1 MRQKGVMI
9 NKAQVAIIKSR
20 SYNNDHVYKDI
31 KRSVDLLGGINRF
44 VKKGD
49 KVLLKPNLLSAKP
62 PEAGITTHPAVIKA
76 VAKLVMDAGGT
87 PFIGDSPGGRAINFE
102 KVAAATGMKQAA
114 DELGIKL
121 VEFRNPVEMSATN
134 GGIFKKLNVAKEAVD
149 ADVIISLPKLK
160 THVQMFLTLGV
171 KNMFGCIIGLQKAQ
185 WHFKAGVDRKYFAA
199 MLLELYS
206 LLKPS
211 LTIVDGIVAMEGD
224 GPGSAGKLRNLGLVF
239 AGQDAVALDTVIC
252 NALGVRNEE
261 LPILVAAKEKGI
273 GITEMEKI
281 DVLGERL
288 EDVSIHDFIR
298 PKMIDVMF
306 GPSMLKKFFMN
317 NITSKPVEDKKMCT
331 LCSKCIEACPTDIIS
346 IKGKRLNF
354 DYDKCIRCFCCLE
367 VCPEGAMQVKQ
378 GPLLK
383 LFSYFS

>member
-1 MRQKGVMI
+1 MI
-9 NKAQVAIIKSR
+9 NKAQAAIVKSR

-31 KRSVDLLGGINRF
+31 KSAVDLLGGINRF
-44 VKKGD
+44 VKKGN

-76 VAKLVMDAGGT
+76 VAKLVIDAGGT
-87 PFIGDSPGGRAINFE
+87 PFIGDSPGGRSINFE
-102 KVAAATGMKQAA
+102 KVAAVTGMKQAA
-114 DELGIKL
+114 GELGIEL
-121 VEFRNPVEMSATN
+121 VEFRNAIELSATN

-149 ADVIISLPKLK
+149 ADVIINLPKLK

-224 GPGSAGKLRNLGLVF
+224 GPGSGGKLRNLGLVF
-239 AGQDAVALDTVIC
+239 AGSDAVALDTVIC
-252 NALGVRNEE
+252 NALGVKNEE
-261 LPILVAAKEKGI
+261 LPILAAAKEKGI

-306 GPSMLKKFFMN
+306 GPSLLKKFLMN
-317 NITSKPVEDKKMCT
+317 NITSKPIEDRKMCT

-383 LFSYFS
+383 LLSYFS

>member
-1 MRQKGVMI
+1 MI
-9 NKAQVAIIKSR
+9 NKPQVAIVKAG
-20 SYNNDHVYKDI
+20 SYNDEQAYKDI
-31 KRSVDLLGGINRF
+31 KNAVDLLGGINRF
-44 VKKGD
+44 VKKGN

-62 PEAGITTHPAVIKA
+62 PETGITTHPAVIKA
-76 VAKLVMDAGGT
+76 VAKLVLEAGGI
-87 PFIGDSPGGRAINFE
+87 PFIGDSPGGRAVNFE
-102 KVAAATGMKQAA
+102 KVAGITGMKQVV

-121 VEFRNPVEMSATN
+121 VEFKNSVELPATN
-134 GGIFKKLNVAKEAVD
+134 GGVFKKLNVAKEAVD
-149 ADVIISLPKLK
+149 ADVIINLPKLK
-160 THVQMFLTLGV
+160 SHVQMFLTLGV

-239 AGQDAVALDTVIC
+239 AGSDAVALDTVIC
-252 NALGVRNEE
+252 NALGIKEDD
-261 LPILVAAKEKGI
+261 LPILAAAKEKGI
-273 GITEMEKI
+273 GITEMDKI

-288 EDVSIHDFIR
+288 KDVSIHDFIR

-306 GPSMLKKFFMN
+306 GPNLLKKFLMN
-317 NITSKPVEDKKMCT
+317 NITSKPIEDRKMCT

-346 IKGKRLNF
+346 IQNKRLNF

>member
-1 MRQKGVMI
+1 MTN
-9 NKAQVAIIKSR
+9 NKAQVAIVQAKTYDDAR
-20 SYNNDHVYKDI
+20 VYEDI
-31 KRSVDLLGGINRF
+31 KRLVDLLGGINRF
-44 VKKGD
+44 VKKGN

-76 VAKLVMDAGGT
+76 VAKLVMEAGAI

-102 KVAAATGMKQAA
+102 KVAAVTGMKQAA
-114 DELGIKL
+114 DELGIRL
-121 VEFRNPVEMSATN
+121 VDFRNSVELSTTN
-134 GGIFKKLNVAKEAVD
+134 GGIFKKLNVAKEAID
-149 ADVIISLPKLK
+149 ADVIINLPKLK

-239 AGQDAVALDTVIC
+239 AGSDAVALDTVIC
-252 NALGVRNEE
+252 NALGVKNEE

-273 GITEMEKI
+273 GITEMERI

-288 EDVSIHDFIR
+288 KDVSIHDFIR

-306 GPSMLKKFFMN
+306 GPNLLKKFLMN
-317 NITSKPVEDKKMCT
+317 NITSKPIEDRKMCT

-346 IKGKRLNF
+346 IKNKRLAF

-367 VCPEGAMQVKQ
+367 VCPEGAMMVKQ
-378 GPLLK
+378 GALLK

>member
-1 MRQKGVMI
+1 MI
-9 NKAQVAIIKSR
+9 NKPQVAIVKAG
-20 SYNNDHVYKDI
+20 SYNDNHVYKDI
-31 KRSVDLLGGINRF
+31 KNAVDLLGGINRF
-44 VKKGD
+44 VKKGN

-76 VAKLVMDAGGT
+76 VAKLVMDAGAI

-102 KVAAATGMKQAA
+102 KVAAITGMKQAA

-121 VEFRNPVEMSATN
+121 VEFKNSMELSATN

-149 ADVIISLPKLK
+149 ADVIINLPKLK

-199 MLLELYS
+199 MLVELYS

-239 AGQDAVALDTVIC
+239 AGTDAVALDTVIC
-252 NALGVRNEE
+252 NALSIKEEE
-261 LPILVAAKEKGI
+261 LPILAAAKEKGI

-288 EDVSIHDFIR
+288 EDVRIHDFIR

-306 GPSMLKKFFMN
+306 GPNLLKKFLMN
-317 NITSKPVEDKKMCT
+317 NITSKPIEDRKMCT

-346 IKGKRLNF
+346 IQNKRLDFN
-354 DYDKCIRCFCCLE
+354 YDKCIRCFCCLE

-378 GPLLK
+378 GALLK

>member
-1 MRQKGVMI
+1 MI
-9 NKAQVAIIKSR
+9 NKPQVAIVKAG
-20 SYNNDHVYKDI
+20 SYNDEQAYKDI
-31 KRSVDLLGGINRF
+31 KNAVGLLGGINRF
-44 VKKGD
+44 VKKGN

-62 PEAGITTHPAVIKA
+62 PETGITTHPAVIKA
-76 VAKLVMDAGGT
+76 VAKLVIEAGAI
-87 PFIGDSPGGRAINFE
+87 PFIGDSPGGRAVNFE
-102 KVAAATGMKQAA
+102 KVAAVTGMKQAA

-121 VEFRNPVEMSATN
+121 VEFRNSVELSAAN

-149 ADVIISLPKLK
+149 ADVIINLPKLK

-239 AGQDAVALDTVIC
+239 AGSDAVALDTVIC
-252 NALGVRNEE
+252 NALGIKEDD
-261 LPILVAAKEKGI
+261 LPILAAAKEKGI
-273 GITEMEKI
+273 GITEMDKI

-288 EDVSIHDFIR
+288 KDVSIHDFIR

-306 GPSMLKKFFMN
+306 GPNLLKKFLMN
-317 NITSKPVEDKKMCT
+317 NITSKPIEDRKMCT

-346 IKGKRLNF
+346 IQNKRLEFN
-354 DYDKCIRCFCCLE
+354 YDKCIRCFCCLE

>member
-1 MRQKGVMI
+1 MI
-9 NKAQVAIIKSR
+9 NKPQVAIVKAG
-20 SYNNDHVYKDI
+20 SYNDNHVYKDI
-31 KRSVDLLGGINRF
+31 KNAVDLLGGINRF
-44 VKKGD
+44 VKKGN

-76 VAKLVMDAGGT
+76 VAKLVMDAGAI

-102 KVAAATGMKQAA
+102 KVAGITGMKQAA

-121 VEFRNPVEMSATN
+121 VEFKNSMELSATN

-149 ADVIISLPKLK
+149 ADVIINLPKLK

-239 AGQDAVALDTVIC
+239 AGTDAVALDTVIC
-252 NALGVRNEE
+252 NALGIKEDD

-288 EDVSIHDFIR
+288 KDVSINDFIR

-306 GPSMLKKFFMN
+306 GPNLLKKFLMN
-317 NITSKPVEDKKMCT
+317 NITSKPIEDRKMCT

-346 IKGKRLNF
+346 IQNKRLEFN
-354 DYDKCIRCFCCLE
+354 YDKCIRCFCCLE

-378 GPLLK
+378 GALLK

>member
-1 MRQKGVMI
+1 MI
-9 NKAQVAIIKSR
+9 NKPQVAIVKAG
-20 SYNNDHVYKDI
+20 SYNDNHVYKDI
-31 KRSVDLLGGINRF
+31 KNAVDLLGGINRF
-44 VKKGD
+44 VKKGN

-76 VAKLVMDAGGT
+76 VAKLVMEAGAI

-102 KVAAATGMKQAA
+102 KVAGITGMKQAA

-121 VEFRNPVEMSATN
+121 VEFRNSVELSAAN

-149 ADVIISLPKLK
+149 ADVIINLPKLK

-239 AGQDAVALDTVIC
+239 AGTDAVALDTVIC
-252 NALGVRNEE
+252 NALGIKEDD
-261 LPILVAAKEKGI
+261 LPILAAAKEKGI

-281 DVLGERL
+281 DLLGERL
-288 EDVSIHDFIR
+288 KDISINDFIR

-306 GPSMLKKFFMN
+306 GPNLLKKFFMN
-317 NITSKPVEDKKMCT
+317 NITSKPIEDRKMCT

-346 IKGKRLNF
+346 IQNKRLEFN
-354 DYDKCIRCFCCLE
+354 YDKCIRCFCCLE

>member
-1 MRQKGVMI
+1 MI
-9 NKAQVAIIKSR
+9 NKAQVAIVKAG
-20 SYNNDHVYKDI
+20 SYNDEQAYKDI
-31 KRSVDLLGGINRF
+31 KNAVGLLGGINRF
-44 VKKGD
+44 VKKGN

-76 VAKLVMDAGGT
+76 VAKLVMEAGAI
-87 PFIGDSPGGRAINFE
+87 PFIGDSPGGRSINFE
-102 KVAAATGMKQAA
+102 KVATVTGMKQAA

-121 VEFRNPVEMSATN
+121 VEFRNSVELSATN

-149 ADVIISLPKLK
+149 ADVIINLPKLK

-199 MLLELYS
+199 MLVELYS

-239 AGQDAVALDTVIC
+239 AGIDAVAVDTVIC
-252 NALGVRNEE
+252 NALGIKEDD

-273 GITEMEKI
+273 GITEIEKI
-281 DVLGERL
+281 DVIGERL
-288 EDVSIHDFIR
+288 KDISIHDFIR

-306 GPSMLKKFFMN
+306 GPNLLKKFFMN
-317 NITSKPVEDKKMCT
+317 NITSKPIENRKMCT

-346 IKGKRLNF
+346 IQNKRLAF

-378 GPLLK
+378 GALLK

>member
-1 MRQKGVMI
+1 M
-9 NKAQVAIIKSR
+9 
-20 SYNNDHVYKDI
+20 
-31 KRSVDLLGGINRF
+31 
-44 VKKGD
+44 
-49 KVLLKPNLLSAKP
+49 
-62 PEAGITTHPAVIKA
+62 IKA
-76 VAKLVMDAGGT
+76 VAKLVMDAGAI

-102 KVAAATGMKQAA
+102 KVAAITGMKQAA

-121 VEFRNPVEMSATN
+121 VEFKNSMELSATN

-149 ADVIISLPKLK
+149 ADVIINLPKLK

-199 MLLELYS
+199 MLVELYS

-239 AGQDAVALDTVIC
+239 AGTDAVALDTVIC
-252 NALGVRNEE
+252 NALSIKEEE
-261 LPILVAAKEKGI
+261 LPILAAAKEKGI

-288 EDVSIHDFIR
+288 EDVRIHDFIR

-306 GPSMLKKFFMN
+306 GPNLLKKFLMN
-317 NITSKPVEDKKMCT
+317 NITSKPIEDRKMCT

-346 IKGKRLNF
+346 IQNKRLDFN
-354 DYDKCIRCFCCLE
+354 YDKCIRCFCCLE

-378 GPLLK
+378 GALLK